1 MGKVWP
7 SDSVAYHE
15 TTTALSNVVSLD
27 ESPVLEGLIYAGTD
41 DGLLQVTEDGGKLW
55 RPVEDFPGVPKWTY
69 VSDVFASPRDAS
81 TVFVAFNNWQR
92 GDYKPYLLKS
102 TDRGRTFTNITGNL
116 PDRHDVWT
124 VVQDHVKGNL
134 LFAGTEF
141 GVYVSVDGGQR
152 WAQLKGGMPVAQ
164 ARDMTVQKREN
175 DLVVATFGRGFYVL
189 DDYSPLRELTPQS
202 LNDDVHL
209 YPLRDAYIYSQ
220 TGLAPAGTAGIG
232 PMSGNWTA
240 PNPPY
245 GAVFTYSVNGNFG
258 DDKLVLNITDD
269 SGKQIRRLD
278 LDKSSGVRRIA
289 WNLRGEPA
297 PAAAQQG
304 RGGFGGGGG
313 RGAGPVGTVV
323 EPGRYRATVAR
334 VAGNTVT
341 PIGAPQSFTVLPI
354 ELK

>member
-1 MGKVWP
+1 
-7 SDSVAYHE
+7 
-15 TTTALSNVVSLD
+15 
-27 ESPVLEGLIYAGTD
+27 
-41 DGLLQVTEDGGKLW
+41 
-55 RPVEDFPGVPKWTY
+55 
-69 VSDVFASPRDAS
+69 
-81 TVFVAFNNWQR
+81 
-92 GDYKPYLLKS
+92 
-102 TDRGRTFTNITGNL
+102 
-116 PDRHDVWT
+116 
-124 VVQDHVKGNL
+124 
-134 LFAGTEF
+134 
-141 GVYVSVDGGQR
+141 
-152 WAQLKGGMPVAQ
+152 
-164 ARDMTVQKREN
+164 
-175 DLVVATFGRGFYVL
+175 
-189 DDYSPLRELTPQS
+189 
-202 LNDDVHL
+202 
-209 YPLRDAYIYSQ
+209 
-220 TGLAPAGTAGIG
+220 
-232 PMSGNWTA
+232 
-240 PNPPY
+240 
-245 GAVFTYSVNGNFG
+245 VNGNFG